1 MPEGHS
7 IHRIALQ
14 FRRNFVEHRCAAS
27 SPQGRFAAGAAEL
40 DGRQL
45 VASSA
50 VGKHLLLE
58 FEGERILHVHLGL
71 YGAWDFAGEVSAD
84 PTFTSANGRMGQT
97 NQRGTALAPAGAG
110 TPPSG
115 LAAERAGIVEDSTG
129 LRAGVL
135 EEAPAALLA
144 VAAEGL
150 RERNLKVDAL
160 PETSL
165 ASIGAPRRTRLRM
178 SESDR
183 EVGEEQGGDFP
194 PPPVGQ
200 VRLRLLTET
209 AVADLRGP
217 TACEVFDPQQVEKL
231 LAKLG
236 PDPMH
241 DASRKAENR
250 FVERVMKSATPIGL
264 QLMDQ
269 SVVAG
274 IGNVYRAELLFRA
287 RLNPH
292 APGKSIPEAALRRL
306 WKDWAHLLAVGVET
320 GQMMTRDDL
329 KTEEDYRRAMASRDE
344 RHYVYKRTGQKSPRG
359 RGTVVM
365 EEMGGR
371 NLYWAPG
378 WQTRPGA

>member
-1 MPEGHS
+1 
-7 IHRIALQ
+7 
-14 FRRNFVEHRCAAS
+14 
-27 SPQGRFAAGAAEL
+27 
-40 DGRQL
+40 
-45 VASSA
+45 
-50 VGKHLLLE
+50 
-58 FEGERILHVHLGL
+58 VHLGL
-71 YGAWDFAGEVSAD
+71 YGAWDFAGEVTAD

-97 NQRGTALAPAGAG
+97 NQRGTFLDDVSGYREGA
-110 TPPSG
+110 
-115 LAAERAGIVEDSTG
+115 
-129 LRAGVL
+129 L
-135 EEAPAALLA
+135 EEAPEALLA
-144 VAAEGL
+144 VAADGPG
-150 RERNLKVDAL
+150 ERNLKVDAL
-160 PETSL
+160 PESSL

-183 EVGEEQGGDFP
+183 EVEVEEGEFP
-194 PPPVGQ
+194 PPPIGQ

-217 TACEVFDPQQVEKL
+217 TACEVFDPEQVERL

-241 DASRKAENR
+241 DASRKAEDR
-250 FVERVMKSATPIGL
+250 FVERVRRSATPIGL

-292 APGKSIPEAALRRL
+292 APGKTIPEAALRKL
-306 WKDWAHLLAVGVET
+306 WKDWARLLAIGVET

-344 RHYVYKRTGQKSPRG
+344 RHYVYKRTGQRSPRG
-359 RGTVVM
+359 KGTVVM
-365 EEMGGR
+365 EDMGGR

-378 WQTRPGA
+378 WQTRPEA

>member
-14 FRRNFVEHRCAAS
+14 FRRNFVGKACAAS
-27 SPQGRFAAGAAEL
+27 SPQGRFAAGAE
-40 DGRQL
+40 DIGGRVML
-45 VASSA
+45 ASSA
-50 VGKHLLLE
+50 IGKHLLLE
-58 FEGERILHVHLGL
+58 FEGDRTLHVHLGL
-71 YGAWDFAGEVSAD
+71 YGAWDFAGNVSAD

-97 NQRGTALAPAGAG
+97 NQRGT
-110 TPPSG
+110 
-115 LAAERAGIVEDSTG
+115 
-129 LRAGVL
+129 VL
-135 EEAPAALLA
+135 EEEAGLRPGALSEATDAQRAAVLN
-144 VAAEGL
+144 GP

-160 PETSL
+160 PASSL
-165 ASIGAPRRTRLRM
+165 GSIGAPRRTRLRM
-178 SESDR
+178 AESEKATD
-183 EVGEEQGGDFP
+183 VIGDFP
-194 PPPVGQ
+194 PDPIGQ

-217 TACEVFDPQQVEKL
+217 TACEVYDPEQVRAL
-231 LAKLG
+231 AAKLG

-241 DASRKAENR
+241 ESGKKAEDR
-250 FVERVMKSATPIGL
+250 FVARVMKSATPIGL

-292 APGKSIPEAALRRL
+292 APGKSIPERTLRKL
-306 WKDWAHLLAVGVET
+306 WKDWAHLLAIGVET
-320 GQMMTRDDL
+320 GQMMTREDL
-329 KTEEDYRRAMASRDE
+329 KTEEDYRRALASRDE

-359 RGTVVM
+359 RGSVVM
-365 EEMGGR
+365 EDMGGR

-378 WQTRPGA
+378 WQTRPEA

>member
-1 MPEGHS
+1 VPEGHS

-14 FRRNFVEHRCAAS
+14 FRRNFVGHRVAAS
-27 SPQGRFAAGAAEL
+27 SPQGRFAAGAEDL
-40 DGRQL
+40 DGREI
-45 VASSA
+45 VASTA

-58 FEGERILHVHLGL
+58 FEGERTLHVHLGL
-71 YGAWDFAGEVSAD
+71 YGAWDFAGEVTAD

-97 NQRGTALAPAGAG
+97 NQHGTFLDDA
-110 TPPSG
+110 SG
-115 LAAERAGIVEDSTG
+115 LRPGA
-129 LRAGVL
+129 L

-144 VAAEGL
+144 VSAEGPA
-150 RERNLKVDAL
+150 ERNLKVDAL
-160 PETSL
+160 PEDSL

-183 EVGEEQGGDFP
+183 EVEIEQGDFP
-194 PPPVGQ
+194 PAPIGA

-217 TACEVFDPQQVEKL
+217 TACEVFDPLQVEKL

-250 FVERVMKSATPIGL
+250 FVERVLKSSTPIGL

-306 WKDWAHLLAVGVET
+306 WKDWARLLAIGVET

-329 KTEEDYRRAMASRDE
+329 KTEDDYRRAMASRDE

-359 RGTVVM
+359 KGTVVM

-378 WQTRPGA
+378 WQTRPEG

>member
-14 FRRNFVEHRCAAS
+14 FRRNFVGHRVAAS

-40 DGRQL
+40 DGREI
-45 VASSA
+45 VASTA
-50 VGKHLLLE
+50 VGKHLLLG
-58 FEGERILHVHLGL
+58 FEGDRTLHVHLGL

-97 NQRGTALAPAGAG
+97 NQRGTFLDD
-110 TPPSG
+110 T
-115 LAAERAGIVEDSTG
+115 TG
-129 LRAGVL
+129 LRPGAL

-144 VAAEGL
+144 VSAEGPA
-150 RERNLKVDAL
+150 ERNLKVDAL
-160 PETSL
+160 PEDSL
-165 ASIGAPRRTRLRM
+165 GSIGAPRRTRLRM

-183 EVGEEQGGDFP
+183 EVGDEQEGEFP

-231 LAKLG
+231 LAKIG

-241 DASRKAENR
+241 DASKQAEDR
-250 FVERVMKSATPIGL
+250 FVARVRKSATPIGL

-274 IGNVYRAELLFRA
+274 IGNIYRAELLFRA

-292 APGKSIPEAALRRL
+292 APGKTIPEAALRRL
-306 WKDWAHLLAVGVET
+306 WKDWAHLLAIGVET

-329 KTEEDYRRAMASRDE
+329 KTEDDYRRAMASRE
-344 RHYVYKRTGQKSPRG
+344 HRHYVYKRTGERSLRG
-359 RGTVVM
+359 KGTVVM
-365 EEMGGR
+365 EDMGGR

-378 WQTRPGA
+378 WQTRPEA

>member
-14 FRRNFVEHRCAAS
+14 FRRNFVGRRCAAS

-40 DGRQL
+40 DGREL

-58 FEGERILHVHLGL
+58 FEGERTLHVHLGL
-71 YGAWDFAGEVSAD
+71 YGAWDFAGEVTAD
-84 PTFTSANGRMGQT
+84 PTFTSAGGRMGQT
-97 NQRGTALAPAGAG
+97 NQRGTQL
-110 TPPSG
+110 
-115 LAAERAGIVEDSTG
+115 DDFTG
-129 LRAGVL
+129 LRAGAL

-144 VAAEGL
+144 VAGDGPG
-150 RERNLKVDAL
+150 ERNLKVDAL
-160 PETSL
+160 PESSL

-183 EVGEEQGGDFP
+183 EVEVEEGDFP
-194 PPPVGQ
+194 PAPIGA
-200 VRLRLLTET
+200 VRLRLLTDT

-217 TACEVFDPQQVEKL
+217 TACEVFDPEQVQRL

-241 DASRKAENR
+241 DSGKAAEDR
-250 FVERVMKSATPIGL
+250 FVARVRRSATPIGL

-292 APGKSIPEAALRRL
+292 APGSSIPEPALRRL

-344 RHYVYKRTGQKSPRG
+344 RHYVYKRTGQRSPRG
-359 RGTVVM
+359 KGTVVM

-378 WQTRPGA
+378 WQTRPEA